1 MTVKNPELI
10 PLFEE
15 LKKLLV
21 PYEKHFSPRKD
32 EPGYYD
38 LWLEREVVVDGRKRD
53 SIYFAGLIIQKSYV
67 GFYFMPVYTHE
78 EAAGLF
84 GSELMATLK
93 GKSCFY
99 IKELTSDIE
108 QQIRDALDIGLRL
121 YQERDWA

>member
-1 MTVKNPELI
+1 MTVKNPDLI
-10 PLFEE
+10 PLFDE
-15 LKKLLV
+15 LKKLLI

-38 LWLEREVVVDGRKRD
+38 LWYEHEVEVNGKKRK

-84 GSELMATLK
+84 GEELMDTLK

-99 IKELTSDIE
+99 IKELTPAIKK
-108 QQIRDALDIGLRL
+108 QIREALKIGLRL
-121 YQERDWA
+121 YKDRDWA

>member
-1 MTVKNPELI
+1 MTVKNPDLI
-10 PLFEE
+10 PLFDE
-15 LKKLLV
+15 LKKLLA

-38 LWLEREVVVDGRKRD
+38 LWYEHEVEVNGKKRK

-84 GSELMATLK
+84 GEELMDTLK

-99 IKELTSDIE
+99 IKELTPAIKK
-108 QQIRDALDIGLRL
+108 QIREALKIGLRL
-121 YQERDWA
+121 YKDRDWA